1 MIVKLLSG
9 GNTRSISH
17 VGSVESFVFSLN
29 KKRKRKHL
37 QDLHGLGSAGP
48 GLLHWL
54 KRTLLLREDRNRV
67 PGKAGGCQEK
77 GPSWFQGFFSPGD
90 IFLRV

>member
-9 GNTRSISH
+9 GNTHGISH

-37 QDLHGLGSAGP
+37 QDPHGLGSAGP
-48 GLLHWL
+48 GLPHWP
-54 KRTLLLREDRNRV
+54 KRTLLLWEDRSQV

-77 GPSWFQGFFSPGD
+77 GPSWLQVFFSPGD